1 MSVLSREALEAS
13 PLADLHQI
21 AAGFG
26 IDGYRR
32 LRKAD
37 LIDRMIESQ
46 GGDPSEG
53 KSAETE
59 STSPPRER
67 RPRSREQREP
77 RESRESREPR
87 DRSDSS
93 RDRSESRRRDDRGPK
108 QTEPSEPVEG
118 TLSVHG
124 SGSGFLKPKGGGAEV
139 YVSAAQIRRLELSD
153 GDTIG
158 GPVRAPRRSERH
170 PSLVRIETI
179 NGASAD
185 DVAPVAP
192 TRSAKPAPISLPT
205 EHIAL
210 GGDATLAEI
219 DKVAPIGKGSRVVFH
234 GGPHSGKST
243 ALRALAA
250 TLRASDGV
258 EVFTVLSGV
267 RQEEEGEWAPVE
279 PLAVETLDSSPD
291 SRARAVERALDKAKR
306 STSRGGAAV
315 VLVDS
320 VDDLPGAAVRKALAS
335 AGMKPKGGSLTVVV
349 VASSP
354 IGGETTVV
362 AFDQAKAAA
371 AKFPSVDINRSS
383 TIRPDLLLDGRG
395 LKGYQKAHADALKKR

>member
-21 AAGFG
+21 ASGFG

-53 KSAETE
+53 KSAEPE
-59 STSPPRER
+59 STPAPRER
-67 RPRSREQREP
+67 RPRSREQRD
-77 RESRESREPR
+77 SRESREPR
-87 DRSDSS
+87 DRSES
-93 RDRSESRRRDDRGPK
+93 RDRSDSRRDDRGPR
-108 QTEPSEPVEG
+108 QAESAEPVEG

-179 NGASAD
+179 NGSSAD
-185 DVAPVAP
+185 DVAPAAP
-192 TRSAKPAPISLPT
+192 TRSTKPAPISLPT
-205 EHIAL
+205 ERIAL

-250 TLRASDGV
+250 TLRASDGL

-371 AKFPSVDINRSS
+371 AKFPAVDVNLSS

-395 LKGYQKAHADALKKR
+395 LKSYQKAHADALKKR